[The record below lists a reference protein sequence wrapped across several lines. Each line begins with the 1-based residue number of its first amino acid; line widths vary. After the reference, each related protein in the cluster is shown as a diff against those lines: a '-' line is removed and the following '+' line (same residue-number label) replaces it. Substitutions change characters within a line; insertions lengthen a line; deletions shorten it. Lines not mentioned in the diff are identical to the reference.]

1 MRSLPPPPP
10 AFCTSASPKS
20 LVHSTS
26 WMSAFASGARFC
38 TEGGQKRVDISIG
51 GATRTHKF
59 WPHLT
64 QEVES
69 HNTGNS
75 VSHTLRKRDK
85 SLIMSSGVLKGKI
98 NKTQIKKKKVRV
110 TLKVRAVW
118 YRPFHLIFPV
128 CHFNIH
134 LAVVFSPFALWVGRD
149 RPNPGVILREP
160 YNEEIS
166 PEHKTN
172 NLAWR

>member
-1 MRSLPPPPP
+1 MNYVGKAKENIRWIGAKLVDVNTLNRSRLRSSRRKYNAITSPP

-26 WMSAFASGARFC
+26 WMSAFASGAWFC

-51 GATRTHKF
+51 GATRTHKL

-110 TLKVRAVW
+110 TLKVRAV
-118 YRPFHLIFPV
+118 
-128 CHFNIH
+128 
-134 LAVVFSPFALWVGRD
+134 
-149 RPNPGVILREP
+149 
-160 YNEEIS
+160 
-166 PEHKTN
+166 
-172 NLAWR
+172 